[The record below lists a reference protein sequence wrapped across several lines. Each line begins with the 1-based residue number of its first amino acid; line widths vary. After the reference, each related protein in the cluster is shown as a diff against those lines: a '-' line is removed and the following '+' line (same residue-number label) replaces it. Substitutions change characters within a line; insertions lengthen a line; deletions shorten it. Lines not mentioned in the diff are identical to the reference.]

1 MLYRLA
7 DRKVELHESAFVAPS
22 ADLIGSVVL
31 EENASV
37 WFKVVIRADNDV
49 ITIGRDTNVQDGS
62 VLHTDHDIP
71 MTLGRGITVG
81 HQAMLHGCQIGDFT
95 LIGMRATVLNRARI
109 GRYCLI
115 GAGALITEGKEIPD
129 GTVWMGAP
137 AKLVRQVTDLERQV
151 LEGSAA
157 HYVQNAQRYRKELA
171 PTPER

>member
-1 MLYRLA
+1 
-7 DRKVELHESAFVAPS
+7 
-22 ADLIGSVVL
+22 
-31 EENASV
+31 
-37 WFKVVIRADNDV
+37 
-49 ITIGRDTNVQDGS
+49 VQDGS
-62 VLHTDHDIP
+62 VVHTDTGIP

-81 HQAMLHGCQIGDFT
+81 HQAMLHGCQIGDYT

-157 HYVQNAQRYRKELA
+157 HYVQNAQRYLNA
-171 PTPER
+171 LQSQSG

>member
-1 MLYRLA
+1 MMYRLA
-7 DRKVELHESAFVAPS
+7 DRQVVAHPSAFVAPS

-31 EENASV
+31 EENSSV
-37 WFKVVIRADNDV
+37 WFNVVIRADNEL
-49 ITIGRDTNVQDGS
+49 ITIGRDTNIQDGS
-62 VLHTDHDIP
+62 VVHTDTGIP

-81 HQAMLHGCQIGDFT
+81 HQAMLHGCQIGDYT

-157 HYVQNAQRYRKELA
+157 HYVQNAQRYLNELK
-171 PTPER
+171 PER

>member
-1 MLYRLA
+1 MMYRLE
-7 DRKVELHESAFVAPS
+7 DRQVVVHPSAFVAPS

-31 EENASV
+31 EESSSI
-37 WFKVVIRADNDV
+37 WFNVVIRADNEQ

-62 VLHTDHDIP
+62 VVHTDTGIP

-81 HQAMLHGCQIGDFT
+81 HQAMLHGCQIGDYT
-95 LIGMRATVLNRARI
+95 LIGMRATVLNRAKI

-157 HYVQNAQRYRKELA
+157 HYVQNAQRYLNALQSQTR
-171 PTPER
+171 